1 MTSLDKSV
9 KINKISPAKN
19 PVSGQM
25 FLLALVIFTL
35 ALIPRLWQLDYFLMV
50 DENLWYQRSAQFLQG
65 LTGGDLSQ
73 TVQTGHPGV
82 TTMWAG
88 SVGLA
93 LRYLQSAL
101 PGETLSR
108 FAAKMVVTPIDLD
121 TLRLLRLPIA
131 LVSAAAVAASFALGR
146 QLWGTQAALIGA
158 GLLAFEPFFL
168 AHSRVLHHDALATD
182 FSIVAV
188 LSWLLYLKEPRNR
201 YPLIS
206 GISTTLAILSKI
218 SSLFL
223 LGFAG
228 VTLLPRLWKTRRASG
243 SKRWMSI
250 APWLKLAGVVILT
263 ALFIWPA
270 LWFSPAQVRET
281 IWGFFLHERGA
292 HANGSFFMGQP
303 VPDPG
308 FFFYPLG
315 LLFILTPLTLTGV
328 LLTAL
333 DMGNNWRR
341 QRRGESAGQN
351 SRWVGWLFLYATLFV
366 LFISFIGKK
375 QIRYALPAVAAFD
388 ILAGWGWY
396 RLVFVWLTPKARL
409 SKLAYLLSFLLI
421 GGQLALALPTAPY
434 YSTFYNPLL
443 GGAPEAQ
450 KRILIGRGEGLEQAA
465 QYVQSQSDLE
475 KPVVSTWYGTTVKIL
490 FGKTA
495 YVKDV
500 AHPHFVLESN
510 YVFFYI
516 NQLQR
521 QRPNAAILDYVQKHL
536 TLLHTVSLAGI
547 DYVHIYQG
555 KAIDHPV
562 DTFAPQNSLAGK
574 VKLAGFHLEE
584 TPTAG
589 AVTLLR
595 LYWLNNGMQPGDHF
609 YVRLTDNL
617 EQDWAWGTCQPAP
630 AFDDA
635 ATWQNDEII
644 ESECQLAVYPGT
656 PPGNYLL
663 RAGVMAN
670 DGTVIGQINLLET
683 EGRVTTGAP
692 ETFPLDKWVPVETSV
707 QSALNE
713 HLYLIGYDYTPS
725 THKPGDII
733 PLTLYWRALETL
745 SDNYTIRLSLEGNE
759 PGQFAQWEDKP
770 VNGRYPTT
778 NWQANEVVRDP
789 WQLKLPPSLPGGT
802 YTFSLTLI
810 DQNNNKT
817 NPFTLPPVSVEGR
830 KHLFDLPRPPISQ
843 TARLGNSIEFL
854 GYALTE
860 TPLQPGGA
868 LTTTLYWHAKHAP
881 LDNYVVFVQLLDA
894 NNQLAAQHDSQP
906 GNNTL
911 ITSAWAKGE
920 YVLDTHR
927 LSLPADLPPGK
938 YRLIVGMYRPET
950 GDRLPAFDS
959 NGQAIGDHLSLNVP
973 LQMTNDE

>member
-1 MTSLDKSV
+1 MASLDTSV
-9 KINKISPAKN
+9 KNNKTSPAKRLIA
-19 PVSGQM
+19 GQTL
-25 FLLALVIFTL
+25 LLALIVFAL

-93 LRYLQSAL
+93 LHYLQSAL
-101 PGETLSR
+101 SGETLSA
-108 FAAKMVVTPIDLD
+108 FAARMTLTPVDLN

-131 LVSAAAVAASFALGR
+131 LVSAAAAAVSFALGR

-168 AHSRVLHHDALATD
+168 AHSRALHHDALATD
-182 FSIVAV
+182 FSIIAV
-188 LSWLLYLKEPRNR
+188 LSWLLYLKESRNR
-201 YPLIS
+201 FLFIS
-206 GISTTLAILSKI
+206 GMSTTLAILSKI

-228 VTLLPRLWKTRRASG
+228 LTLLPRLWQMRRASG
-243 SKRWMSI
+243 AERWRPIS
-250 APWLKLAGVVILT
+250 PWFKLAGVVILT
-263 ALFIWPA
+263 ALFVWPA
-270 LWFSPAQVRET
+270 LWFSPAQVWET

-315 LLFILTPLTLTGV
+315 LLFILSPLTLAGI
-328 LLTAL
+328 LLAAL
-333 DMGNNWRR
+333 GLGGDWRK
-341 QRRGESAGQN
+341 QRRGESVGQD
-351 SRWVGWLFLYATLFV
+351 SLWAGWLFLYAILFV

-375 QIRYALPAVAAFD
+375 QSRYALPAAAAFD

-396 RLVFVWLTPKARL
+396 RLVFVWLIPKVNG
-409 SKLAYLLSFLLI
+409 SKLAYLLSSLLI
-421 GGQLALALPTAPY
+421 GGQLAFALPTAPY
-434 YSTFYNPLL
+434 YATFYNPLL
-443 GGAPEAQ
+443 GGAPAAQ

-465 QYVQSQSDLE
+465 QYVQSQSALE
-475 KPVVSTWYGTTVKIL
+475 KPTVSTWYGTTVKIL
-490 FGKTA
+490 FGQTA

-500 AHPHFVLESN
+500 AHPHFILESD

-521 QRPNAAILDYVQKHL
+521 RRPNAAILDYVQKHL
-536 TLLHTVSLAGI
+536 TLLHTISLAGI

-555 KAIDHPV
+555 KAIDHPT
-562 DTFAPQNSLAGK
+562 DTFAPQNGLAGK
-574 VKLAGFHLEE
+574 VKLAGFELEE

-589 AVTLLR
+589 AVTPLS
-595 LYWLNNGMQPGDHF
+595 LYWLNNGMKPGEHF
-609 YVRLTDNL
+609 YVRLTDSL
-617 EQDWAWGTCQPAP
+617 EQDWAWGACQSDP
-630 AFDDA
+630 AFGDA
-635 ATWQNDEII
+635 AAWQEDDII

-663 RAGVMAN
+663 RAGVMAT
-670 DGTVIGQINLLET
+670 DGTVIGQINLSET
-683 EGRVTTGAP
+683 EGTVTTDAP
-692 ETFPLDKWVPVETSV
+692 ETFPPDEWIPVETPV

-713 HLYLIGYDYTPS
+713 HLYLIGYDYTPLA
-725 THKPGDII
+725 HKPGDLI
-733 PLTLYWRALETL
+733 PLTLYWRALKSL
-745 SDNYTIRLSLEGNE
+745 SDDYTIRLSLEGDK
-759 PGQFAQWEDKP
+759 PGQLAQWEDRP

-817 NPFTLPPVSVEGR
+817 KQFTLPPVTVEGR
-830 KHLFDLPRPPISQ
+830 KHLFDLPHPPISQ
-843 TARLGNSIEFL
+843 TARLGDSIGFL

-860 TPLQPGGA
+860 TPLQPGGV
-868 LTTTLYWHAKHAP
+868 LTTTLFWQAERAP
-881 LDNYVVFVQLLDA
+881 ADNYVVFVQLLDA
-894 NNQLAAQHDSQP
+894 NNQLVAQHDSQP

-911 ITSAWAKGE
+911 VTTTWAKGE

-927 LSLPADLPPGK
+927 LTLPADLAPGK
-938 YRLIVGMYRPET
+938 YHLIVGMYRPES
-950 GDRLPAFDS
+950 GERLPVFGPG
-959 NGQAIGDHLSLNVP
+959 GQAIGDHLSLNAP
-973 LQMTNDE
+973 LLTTNDQ